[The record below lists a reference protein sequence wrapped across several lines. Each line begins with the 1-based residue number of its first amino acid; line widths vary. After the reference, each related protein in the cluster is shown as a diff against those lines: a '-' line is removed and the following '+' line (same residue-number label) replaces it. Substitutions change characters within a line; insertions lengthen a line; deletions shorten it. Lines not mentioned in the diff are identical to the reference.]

1 MVKNGLLEEAKYF
14 YDLGFRTKPLMGGIG
29 YKELYDYFDNKVSL
43 DMALDK
49 IKQNSRRYAKR
60 QYTFFN
66 NQLDV
71 NWFNTDFDNF
81 QNTID
86 DVVKFIDG
94 K

>member
-1 MVKNGLLEEAKYF
+1 
-14 YDLGFRTKPLMGGIG
+14 MGGIG
-29 YKELYDYFDNKVSL
+29 YKELYDYFDNKISL
-43 DMALDK
+43 TEALDK

-71 NWFNTDFDNF
+71 TWFNVDFNNF
-81 QNTID
+81 ENTINE
-86 DVVKFIDG
+86 VVKYIERSNE